1 MSFSPRQKVFVHETG
16 CFINVHILNETIKAA
31 KQSKGLVAIQLDVAK
46 AFNTVS
52 HAAIEADIERLE
64 LPTGVRESNK
74 NSYESPNYHYGVC
87 WIENRSLD
95 TERSQARGPLS
106 PFIFNA
112 IVDPLLEQL
121 EQMK

>member
-1 MSFSPRQKVFVHETG
+1 MVSFSPRQKVFVHETG

-74 NSYESPNYHYGVC
+74 NSYEILTTTTVYAGSRTEVSIQRGVK
-87 WIENRSLD
+87 
-95 TERSQARGPLS
+95 QG
-106 PFIFNA
+106 
-112 IVDPLLEQL
+112 DPSRPSSSTQL
-121 EQMK
+121 